1 MRTTIKKMIRFGLK
15 KEDIKAEFG
24 LNDEQ
29 YSRYERQGRYM
40 EVKNLPELL
49 EKYNTDK
56 VINSNDREK
65 ADIFDKLFRL
75 EDEEIPNLTTEQK
88 SGLLAAFP
96 HFIQHLQKEI
106 AEKEIEKLEE
116 QIATIKEQINNI
128 CLENGMAVKYPSA
141 VLKEEIETIA
151 ENLDGTKYNA
161 FGEIIEEK
169 PEPKIIEAIY
179 GEGIRLQSSHYSL
192 DQNSLLLAVKKD
204 YMKHIEVGDKLIV
217 KHNGE
222 IYKYTIIK
230 KTVKDRASYIKV
242 VKEQQ

>member
-29 YSRYERQGRYM
+29 YSRYERQGRYI

-75 EDEEIPNLTTEQK
+75 EDKEIPNLTTEQK

-96 HFIQHLQKEI
+96 HFIQNLQKEI

-128 CLENGMAVKYPSA
+128 CLDNGMAVKYPSA
-141 VLKEEIETIA
+141 VLKEEIEAVA
-151 ENLDGTKYNA
+151 ENLDGIKYNA

-169 PEPKIIEAIY
+169 PEPKTIEVVY
-179 GEGIRLQSSHYSL
+179 GENIRLQSSHYSL
-192 DQNSLLLAVKKD
+192 DQNSLLLAVKKG
-204 YMKHIEVGDKLIV
+204 YIKYIEVGDKLIV
-217 KHNGE
+217 NHNGE
-222 IYKYTIIK
+222 QYKYTIIK

>member
-75 EDEEIPNLTTEQK
+75 EDKEIPNLTTEQK

-96 HFIQHLQKEI
+96 HFIQNLQKEI

-116 QIATIKEQINNI
+116 QI
-128 CLENGMAVKYPSA
+128 
-141 VLKEEIETIA
+141 EE
-151 ENLDGTKYNA
+151 
-161 FGEIIEEK
+161 
-169 PEPKIIEAIY
+169 
-179 GEGIRLQSSHYSL
+179 
-192 DQNSLLLAVKKD
+192 
-204 YMKHIEVGDKLIV
+204 LI
-217 KHNGE
+217 
-222 IYKYTIIK
+222 
-230 KTVKDRASYIKV
+230 
-242 VKEQQ
+242 